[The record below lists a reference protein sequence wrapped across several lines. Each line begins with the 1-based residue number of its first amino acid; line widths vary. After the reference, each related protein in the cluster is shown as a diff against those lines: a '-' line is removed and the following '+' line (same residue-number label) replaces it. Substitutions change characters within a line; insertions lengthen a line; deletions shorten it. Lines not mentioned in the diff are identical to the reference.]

1 MHEDAGPQEWVLIGE
16 VPGMLEA
23 EILRGMLE
31 ANGIQVMLSHESAGT
46 AIGLAAGPLG
56 WVKIRVPAVREAE
69 ARQLLDDYR
78 SGKLAAED

>member
-1 MHEDAGPQEWVLIGE
+1 MHSDAGPQEWVLIHE

-56 WVKIRVPAVREAE
+56 WVKIRVPVTLEAE
-69 ARQLLDDYR
+69 ARQLIDDYR